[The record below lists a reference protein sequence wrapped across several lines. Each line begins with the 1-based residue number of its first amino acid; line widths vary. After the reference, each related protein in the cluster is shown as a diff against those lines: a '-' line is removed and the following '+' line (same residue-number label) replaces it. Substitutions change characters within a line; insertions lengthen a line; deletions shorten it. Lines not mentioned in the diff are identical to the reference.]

1 MAKSKV
7 ISFPTMYSQR
17 ERLHCN
23 AGNREKIEYS
33 PKFKKDGT
41 WVLEETGKS
50 NLYAEIQSHAESC
63 DINNIVRRYAM
74 GEVDVLQRVQGAFG
88 DFTQFPKNLAEQLN
102 AINDAKAQFDS
113 LPIEIKE
120 KFGQNYV
127 QFFEQFGTKEFYEK
141 LGVNFEQNRQE
152 KPAEKVEESE
162 VKSDES

>member
-1 MAKSKV
+1 MAKSKA
-7 ISFPTMYSQR
+7 ISFPTMYSPR
-17 ERLHCN
+17 ERVHCN
-23 AGNREKIEYS
+23 GGDREKIEYA
-33 PKFKKDGT
+33 PKFKKDGS

-141 LGVNFEQNRQE
+141 LGVNFQKEQE
-152 KPAEKVEESE
+152 KPAEKVEKE